1 MSALT
6 LLDGGKDITG
16 NTPFIPQ
23 TFSDNVGA
31 SFGDFMFRNR
41 NMPAPF
47 IIDKVQFDERNKQ
60 IQQSFAVDDPFDL
73 IDTTEIDERYSNPT
87 LQGRVNMLNE
97 KQDLLDAYITEQR
110 VNGDP
115 RYNKIKTKSEMLEY
129 TRNVARYAR
138 QELHETQNRSST
150 FDSAAGGLVGGIA
163 GSFTDPV
170 NLATLPMGVGASAGL
185 LRAATSLSGPL
196 VVPVAAKSVGVLK
209 AMAIEGGLN
218 AVIESTQVG
227 ATAKWQKELGF
238 KYGIGEAATDV
249 AFAGLGGAAFTGI
262 IRGTGKAIRAV
273 GSKSQRILDKAAD
286 RVSDEDVKSAL
297 QSGSRTAH
305 IDETMPIERP
315 FNKEDIN
322 VQRAAVAETQ
332 DALNNYR
339 QPDLS
344 IAEKHFNMRELDYR
358 ATGELSPD
366 NVARIAKRPAN
377 SVALVEEGR
386 FDSRK
391 EADTFIKEEAA
402 HFGEKRTDYIV
413 QQDSDGKHTVL
424 KARDDVRMEMDEAG
438 EPLEYKSLTAAAKAA
453 SKIEDAQ
460 AITFKPIKGRA
471 KQKHM
476 VVVGKSLSRDDV
488 AAIKKNPEFFNIVSR
503 QKSVRPAQPDSANL
517 KLADTPLYD
526 TITSPKIDAEKLAE
540 RSDAMLDTKT
550 QQAARAD
557 FDRMLEDDPDFTVTT
572 DVDSPLT
579 VKDIK
584 ELLDEQ
590 DQIIQAITVCG
601 VG

>member
-60 IQQSFAVDDPFDL
+60 IQQSFSVDDPFDL

-110 VNGDP
+110 ANGDL
-115 RYNKIKTKSEMLEY
+115 RYNKIKTKSEILEY

-170 NLATLPMGVGASAGL
+170 NLATLPLGVGASVGI
-185 LRAATSLSGPL
+185 LR
-196 VVPVAAKSVGVLK
+196 

-218 AVIESTQVG
+218 AAIELTQVG
-227 ATAKWQKELGF
+227 ATSKWQKELGF

-249 AFAGLGGAAFTGI
+249 VFAGLGGAAFTGI
-262 IRGTGKAIRAV
+262 IRGAGKAIRAV

-286 RVSDEDVKSAL
+286 TVSDEDIKSAF
-297 QSGSRTAH
+297 QSASRTAH

-377 SVALVEEGR
+377 SVALVEEGK

-453 SKIEDAQ
+453 SEIEDAQ
-460 AITFKPIKGRA
+460 AITFEPIKGRA

-503 QKSVRPAQPDSANL
+503 QKSVRPAQPDFANL

-557 FDRMLEDDPDFTVTT
+557 FDRMLEDDPDFAVTT